1 MKTNNLLPLKGTLQH
16 YAWGGRD
23 YLPELLGQPPSDQ
36 PFAELWMG
44 DHPRGMA
51 QVQTDEGLLPL
62 GELLQQHPEYLGTA
76 SVAQSGPR
84 LPFLF
89 KVLDVEEMLSIQS
102 HPTKEQAL
110 AGFAEENELGIPLDA
125 PHRNFKDDNH
135 KPEAMVALTEFWLL
149 HGFRRPE
156 QIRSLLSE
164 LPEFQA
170 LQAPFERGGIYLLY
184 KTIMEWPQEVVD
196 AHLRPLASRLRLAEG
211 LTPSSPD
218 FWAARAFEQ
227 YPGQDGQGYDRGVF
241 SIYLLNLVGLLPGQG
256 IYQGAGIPHAYLQ
269 GVNVELM
276 ANSDN
281 VFRGGLTPKHVDV
294 PQLLK
299 HLSFEPVV
307 PKVIHGE
314 PQSAAEWA
322 YPTPAEDFQLSRIAL
337 AEGASYES
345 PAAATA
351 QIALLLSG
359 EAELST
365 GQVFRRGEAFFVP
378 AGTAYRLTARR
389 ELDIYRASAGGWS
402 L

>member
-1 MKTNNLLPLKGTLQH
+1 MKANNLLPLKGTLQH
-16 YAWGGRD
+16 YAWGGRT
-23 YLPELLGQPPSDQ
+23 YLPKLLGQPPSDQ
-36 PFAELWMG
+36 PCAELWMG

-76 SVAQSGPR
+76 SVEQFGPR

-149 HGFRRPE
+149 HGFRTAE

-164 LPEFQA
+164 VPEFQA
-170 LQAPFERGGIYLLY
+170 LQAPFERSGIYLLY

-196 AHLRPLASRLRLAEG
+196 AHLRPLAERLRLAEG

-307 PKVIHGE
+307 PKVIQGE

-337 AEGASYES
+337 PEGASYES

-389 ELDIYRASAGGWS
+389 EVAIYRASAGG
-402 L
+402 